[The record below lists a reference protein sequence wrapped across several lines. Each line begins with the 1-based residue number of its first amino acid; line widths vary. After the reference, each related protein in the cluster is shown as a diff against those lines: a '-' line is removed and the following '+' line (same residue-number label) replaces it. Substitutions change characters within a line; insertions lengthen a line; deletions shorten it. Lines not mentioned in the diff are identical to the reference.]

1 MKQFF
6 KTVFASTLGVLVA
19 LGIVTMGSIFFII
32 GVAASADGSSEY
44 KPDKNTVFKLSLDGV
59 LVDQAVKNPFS
70 ELMGESSNQMAVSDV
85 IKAIRRA
92 KANDNIKGIYL
103 EAGSLSTGFAG
114 IEAIRRELEDFKDSG
129 KFIVSYGD
137 YYTQGAYYLCSVA
150 DSVFL
155 NPQGSVSLVGLA
167 SQGLFFTGLA
177 EKIGVEHYIFKVG
190 TYKSAVE
197 PFFLKKFSDA
207 NREQLTSFLGSVWGN
222 LTTAIEKSRNISSDE
237 LDRYLNEGLAMGQA
251 SNAVDYKL
259 ADGLRYRYEVE
270 NCVKEMAGQDVKGK
284 LKTAGVDKVASI
296 KVKEKDSGNKIAVLY
311 AEGEIRDDDS
321 SSPFSADEQVISEEM
336 VNKLRKLKDDDDVK
350 AVVFRVNSPGG
361 SAYISE
367 QIWKEVVEL
376 KAKKPI
382 VVSMGN
388 YAASGG
394 YYISCA
400 ANKIVAERTTLTGS
414 IGVFGVVRNFTG
426 TFDKVGVTT
435 DIVKTNTFADLG
447 DISRPMREDEKAL
460 IQHGVEQTYDLFLTR
475 CADGRG
481 MTKAEID
488 SIGQGR
494 VWTGEQAL
502 ERGLVDQLGGMDD
515 AIKEAA
521 TLAELTDYSVIVADG
536 PKDFFTKFMEKQMDE
551 AKVSIAKSV
560 MGEEQFKL
568 FSTIRRAETESG
580 IIARMPFD
588 IKGL

>member
-44 KPDKNTVFKLSLDGV
+44 KPEKNTVFKLSLNGV

-114 IEAIRRELEDFKDSG
+114 IEAIRRELVDFKDSG

-137 YYTQGAYYLCSVA
+137 FYTQGSYYLCSVA
-150 DSVFL
+150 DSIFL

-167 SQGLFFTGLA
+167 SQGMFFTGLA
-177 EKIGVEHYIFKVG
+177 EKLGVEHYIFKVG

-207 NREQLTSFLGSVWGN
+207 NREQLTSFLGSIWGN

-237 LDRYLNEGLAMGQA
+237 LNRYLNEGLAMGQA

-284 LKTAGVDKVASI
+284 LKTAGVDKVVSI
-296 KVKEKDSGNKIAVLY
+296 KVKEKESKNKIAVLY
-311 AEGEIRDDDS
+311 AEGEIRDEES
-321 SSPFSADEQVISEEM
+321 SSFSTDEQVISEEM
-336 VNKLRKLKDDDDVK
+336 AKKLRKLKDDDDVK

-460 IQHGVEQTYDLFLTR
+460 IQRGVEQTYDLFLTR

-521 TLAELTDYSVIVADG
+521 TLAELTDYSVTVADG

>member
-1 MKQFF
+1 M
-6 KTVFASTLGVLVA
+6 
-19 LGIVTMGSIFFII
+19 
-32 GVAASADGSSEY
+32 
-44 KPDKNTVFKLSLDGV
+44 
-59 LVDQAVKNPFS
+59 
-70 ELMGESSNQMAVSDV
+70 
-85 IKAIRRA
+85 
-92 KANDNIKGIYL
+92 
-103 EAGSLSTGFAG
+103 
-114 IEAIRRELEDFKDSG
+114 
-129 KFIVSYGD
+129 
-137 YYTQGAYYLCSVA
+137 
-150 DSVFL
+150 
-155 NPQGSVSLVGLA
+155 
-167 SQGLFFTGLA
+167 
-177 EKIGVEHYIFKVG
+177 
-190 TYKSAVE
+190 
-197 PFFLKKFSDA
+197 
-207 NREQLTSFLGSVWGN
+207 
-222 LTTAIEKSRNISSDE
+222 
-237 LDRYLNEGLAMGQA
+237 
-251 SNAVDYKL
+251 
-259 ADGLRYRYEVE
+259 
-270 NCVKEMAGQDVKGK
+270 
-284 LKTAGVDKVASI
+284 
-296 KVKEKDSGNKIAVLY
+296 
-311 AEGEIRDDDS
+311 
-321 SSPFSADEQVISEEM
+321 
-336 VNKLRKLKDDDDVK
+336 
-350 AVVFRVNSPGG
+350 NSPGG

-435 DIVKTNTFADLG
+435 DVVKTNTFADLG
-447 DISRPMREDEKAL
+447 DMSRPMREDEKAL
-460 IQHGVEQTYDLFLTR
+460 IQRGVEQTYDLFLTR

-521 TLAELTDYSVIVADG
+521 TLAELTDYSVTVADG

-568 FSTIRRAETESG
+568 FSTIRRAGNG
-580 IIARMPFD
+580 IRYYCPYAV
-588 IKGL
+588 

>member
-59 LVDQAVKNPFS
+59 LVDQTVKNPFS

-114 IEAIRRELEDFKDSG
+114 IEAIRRELVDFKDSG

-137 YYTQGAYYLCSVA
+137 FYTQGSYYLCSVA

-167 SQGLFFTGLA
+167 SQGIFFTGLA
-177 EKIGVEHYIFKVG
+177 EKVGVEHYIFKVG

-237 LDRYLNEGLAMGQA
+237 LNRYLNEGLAMGQA
-251 SNAVDYKL
+251 SNAIDYKL

-284 LKTAGVDKVASI
+284 LKTAGVDKIVSI
-296 KVKEKDSGNKIAVLY
+296 KVKEKENKNKIAVLY
-311 AEGEIRDDDS
+311 AEGEIRDEDS

-336 VNKLRKLKDDDDVK
+336 ANKDDDDVK

-435 DIVKTNTFADLG
+435 DVVKTNTFADLG
-447 DISRPMREDEKAL
+447 DMSRPMREDEKAL
-460 IQHGVEQTYDLFLTR
+460 IQRGVEQTYDLFLTR

-521 TLAELTDYSVIVADG
+521 TLAELTDYSVTVADG